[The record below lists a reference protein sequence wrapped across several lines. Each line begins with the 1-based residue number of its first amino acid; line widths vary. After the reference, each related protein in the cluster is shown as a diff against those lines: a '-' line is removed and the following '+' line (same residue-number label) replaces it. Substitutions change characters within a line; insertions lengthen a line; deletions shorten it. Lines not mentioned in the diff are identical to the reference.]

1 MRKPLQLLTATAL
14 AGAAAIA
21 ACGYGSNNNNNSQ
34 NNTLTAIIDG
44 TAFTAT
50 NVTATHSGNTLSITA
65 TAANQ
70 QIVLMVPNVTST
82 GTFSLAAGQV
92 STGQVLVAPQNW
104 TTAMAGGTG
113 SVTIT
118 GYSSTFASGT
128 FTFSAP
134 AGTGGAAGTKVVT
147 GGSFTVYFGSSG
159 GSIY

>member
-1 MRKPLQLLTATAL
+1 VRKPSQLLRATAL
-14 AGAAAIA
+14 AAAAAIS
-21 ACGYGSNNNNNSQ
+21 ACGYSSSNNNSQ
-34 NNTLTAIIDG
+34 NNTLTAVIDG

-50 NVTATHSGNTLSITA
+50 NVVATHSGNTLSITA

-70 QIVLMVPNVTST
+70 QIVLTVPNVTST

-92 STGQVLVAPQNW
+92 STAQVLVAPQDW
-104 TTAMAGGTG
+104 TTAIAGGTG

-118 GYSSTFASGT
+118 GYSSTYATGT

-134 AGTGGAAGTKVVT
+134 GGTGGATGTKVVT

-159 GSIY
+159 GTIY